1 MLPFVSRSTLVPIE
15 GENAWNCRATGGG
28 DANLNI
34 RMSSE
39 MRTQLAREAQRTES
53 SASQVA
59 RQLVKEGLNR
69 RQVGSTEEA
78 RT

>member
-1 MLPFVSRSTLVPIE
+1 MSMPSHGR
-15 GENAWNCRATGGG
+15 R

-39 MRTQLAREAQRTES
+39 MRTQIAREAQRTES

-59 RQLVKEGLNR
+59 RQLVKEGLDR
-69 RQVGSTEEA
+69 RETRATEEA
-78 RT
+78 RA

>member
-1 MLPFVSRSTLVPIE
+1 MTMPSHGR
-15 GENAWNCRATGGG
+15 R

-39 MRTQLAREAQRTES
+39 MRTQIAREAQRTES

-59 RQLVKEGLNR
+59 RQLVKEGLVR
-69 RQVGSTEEA
+69 REATEPKEA